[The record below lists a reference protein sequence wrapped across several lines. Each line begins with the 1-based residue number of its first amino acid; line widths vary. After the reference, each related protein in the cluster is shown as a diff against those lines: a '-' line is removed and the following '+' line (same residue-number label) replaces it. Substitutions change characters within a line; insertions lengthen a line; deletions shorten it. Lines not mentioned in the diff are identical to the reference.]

1 MIYQTIYDLI
11 MSTLFVGA
19 TSVEWVSL
27 VCTVLSTACTV
38 FVFAIPFIVVWRVM
52 CLILNR

>member
-11 MSTLFVGA
+11 MSTLFAGA
-19 TSVEWVSL
+19 TAIEWVSL
-27 VCTVLSTACTV
+27 VCTVLATACTV